1 MLRFRLMLSGML
13 VFPAAIA
20 QLTPD
25 SGSFVG
31 DTVIADT
38 VKIVSP
44 AVFGPSANDSALVVP
59 DTSFVIDTVPDVPV
73 EFSAASASA
82 YISSLLE
89 RDMFWRSSGDTMRLS
104 LSRLVD
110 HFSEPFDSVAGRLS
124 RFEFDSVSLKEG
136 DLVQNDTLPL
146 RWLNDTSFIVD
157 TVALVKDPLMLKEI
171 TVLEERDTLQVVFS
185 DSINDIEFTY
195 DSIVYEEVTY
205 TETSIDSAYLD
216 SLGLQL
222 YQLVGEQEMPPFP
235 YRGSLSAYRF
245 LTDYEGVVRSDTM
258 KVILADTVSPFYI
271 VPSERTPDSL
281 MTAVETLLDYTNKR
295 DSILLYFSDMY
306 GQATPFWLTTGRDDL
321 YRYWVKNAR
330 NDSITIWIGNP
341 SKQRVTMLLESDV
354 DINRFEKEVADNIP
368 IVRTRP
374 ELSLVSVEPLK
385 KIPVYWD
392 YQLSSSFAFNQTYL
406 SNWSKGGESSVA
418 TVLDIKGEAKYKNTA
433 AKTTWTN
440 NGRLKYGSIITDE
453 YGLRTNTDM
462 LELNS
467 QYNRVLEQKID
478 FSAVLYMKNQ
488 LARGYKYPNDSVVVS
503 KFLNPMTFTLGLGV
517 EYKPFKKTQ
526 LNFSILSY
534 KNTMVLDTANID
546 QTIHGIEADKRVR
559 QEMGGQLTIKN
570 SISVWD
576 DLKISNSVR
585 LFSNYFNNPQNIDVD
600 WEVSLDK
607 RINWYASI
615 SLNMHFIYDDDIRF
629 PVYDDN
635 EEPVLLPDGSPKK
648 SPKLQ
653 FKEFVG
659 LTFSL
664 SF

>member
-1 MLRFRLMLSGML
+1 MLSGML
-13 VFPAAIA
+13 FFPAAIA

-25 SGSFVG
+25 SEPFVS

-38 VKIVSP
+38 VQFASP
-44 AVFGPSANDSALVVP
+44 AGFGPSAYDSALVDKDSV
-59 DTSFVIDTVPDVPV
+59 FAIDTLPEVPV
-73 EFSAASASA
+73 EFSAVSASA
-82 YISSLLE
+82 YIASLVE
-89 RDMFWRSSGDTMRLS
+89 RDRFWRLSGDTMRLS
-104 LSRLVD
+104 LSRLLD
-110 HFSEPFDSVAGRLS
+110 HYHEPFDSVAGRLA
-124 RFEFDSVSLKEG
+124 RFEFDSIRLQDG
-136 DLVQNDTLPL
+136 DLVQHDTLPL
-146 RWLNDTSFIVD
+146 LWLNDTSFIVD
-157 TVALVKDPLMLKEI
+157 TVTLEKDPLLLKEI

-185 DSINDIEFTY
+185 DTVNDITFSY
-195 DSIVYEEVTY
+195 DSIVYEEVIY
-205 TETSIDSAYLD
+205 TETLIDTAYLD
-216 SLGLQL
+216 SLGLQV
-222 YQLVGEQEMPPFP
+222 YQMVGRNVTPPFP
-235 YRGSLSAYRF
+235 DPGRLGAYRF
-245 LTDYEGVVRSDTM
+245 LPDGEGVVRSDTM
-258 KVILADTVSPFYI
+258 KVIMAEEASPFYI
-271 VPSERTPDSL
+271 VPSKRTPDSL
-281 MTAVETLLDYTNKR
+281 MTAVETLLEYANER

-306 GQATPFWLTTGRDDL
+306 GKETPFWLTTGKDDL

-330 NDSITIWIGNP
+330 NDSITIWMGNP
-341 SKQRVTMLLESDV
+341 SKKSVTMLLESDV
-354 DINRFEKEVADNIP
+354 DINRFEKQVADNIP
-368 IVRTRP
+368 IVRAKPALT
-374 ELSLVSVEPLK
+374 LVSVESLQ
-385 KIPVYWD
+385 KIPVFWD
-392 YQLSSSFAFNQTYL
+392 YQLSTSFAFNQTYL

-418 TVLDIKGEAKYKNTA
+418 TVLDIKGEAKYKNIA

-467 QYNRVLEQKID
+467 QYNRVLKQKVD
-478 FSAVLYMKNQ
+478 FSAVFYMKNQ

-503 KFLNPMTFTLGLGV
+503 KFLNPMTFTMGLGF
-517 EYKPFKKTQ
+517 EYKPFKKTH

-576 DLKISNSVR
+576 DLNISNSVR

-607 RINWYASI
+607 RINWYATI

-635 EEPVLLPDGSPKK
+635 EEPVLLPDGSQKK

-659 LTFSL
+659 LTFS
-664 SF
+664 FRF